1 MTESESQ
8 YPFSDLTHYTLS
20 KEIIRQLDEDFC
32 RENQLVLLGD
42 MSPTGHDPVPLG
54 MLDPSDDRSASCVER
69 KVSRQIRRIQLN
81 AFELDNA
88 LAFGFGDGID
98 VSGSTMIL
106 DIGRGRHYLNSANTI
121 EFTRDQPVAKMVIDT
136 FSEAVKRHASDIHI
150 EVYADDV
157 DVRFRIDGVL
167 HQVATPF
174 SKANIKKVCSHI
186 KILAELDITEK
197 RRAQEGRICSVYEDE
212 SGNVRQIDMRLSVVP
227 GLHGSDMVLRLLDEN
242 RINIS
247 LDKLGLNNTAF
258 TQFNE
263 IITSPGGLIIVAG
276 PTASGKTTTLYS
288 AIRQLNNDNNKI
300 LTVEDPIEY
309 EIPKV
314 NQKQVNSYMSFA
326 DYSRAFM
333 RQNPDILMIGEVRDE
348 ETANIAMRAAQM
360 GHLVFTTLHSRD
372 VRSSLDRLHVLCNDR
387 SLIASSLMGIL
398 SQRLVRRICVDCQE
412 SVDPDPVILQKLSLR
427 SSGISTVHGKGCSTC
442 HGIGYK
448 GQIGVFELLVF
459 DDYLRREVWQGH
471 ALDLKEITN
480 FRPMFDDAIQK
491 VRDGITTLDEVLR
504 TIPLPDNS

>member
-1 MTESESQ
+1 MKESETQ
-8 YPFSDLTHYTLS
+8 YPFGDLTHFTLS
-20 KEIIRQLDEDFC
+20 KDFIRQLEEGFC

-42 MSPTGHDPVPLG
+42 ISPADHDPIALG
-54 MLDPSDDRSASCVER
+54 MLDPSDDRSASYVER
-69 KVSRQIRRIQLN
+69 KVSRKIRRVQLN

-88 LAFGFGDGID
+88 LAFGFGDDID
-98 VSGSTMIL
+98 IDKSTMIL
-106 DIGRGRHYLNSANTI
+106 DIGQSRYNLSSTNTI
-121 EFTRDQPVAKMVIDT
+121 EFTRNQSVAKMVNDT

-150 EVYADDV
+150 EVYANDV

-167 HQVATPF
+167 HQIATPF
-174 SKANIKKVCSHI
+174 SKANIKQVCSHI
-186 KILAELDITEK
+186 KILAELDIIEK
-197 RRAQEGRICSVYEDE
+197 RRAQDGRICSIYTDE
-212 SGNVRQIDMRLSVVP
+212 TGNVRQIDMRLSVVP
-227 GLHGSDMVLRLLDEN
+227 GPHGNDVVLRLLDEN

-247 LDKLGLNNTAF
+247 LDKLGLNDTTF
-258 TQFNE
+258 GMFNE

-288 AIRQLNNDNNKI
+288 AIRQLNNDSNKI

-314 NQKQVNSYMSFA
+314 NQKQVSSYMSFA

-333 RQNPDILMIGEVRDE
+333 RQNPDILMIGEVRDQ

-360 GHLVFTTLHSRD
+360 GHLVFTTLHSMD
-372 VRSSLDRLHVLCNDR
+372 VRSALDRLHVLCNDR
-387 SLIASSLMGIL
+387 SLIASSLIGIL
-398 SQRLVRRICVDCQE
+398 SQRLVRRICADCAE
-412 SVDPDPVILQKLSLR
+412 IYEPDPKILQKLSLEP
-427 SSGISTVHGKGCSTC
+427 SDISTVHGKGCSKC

-459 DDYLRREVWQGH
+459 DDQLRREVWQGH
-471 ALDLKEITN
+471 SLDLKTVSN
-480 FRPMFDDAIQK
+480 FYPMFDDSLQK

-504 TIPLPDNS
+504 TIPLPA